1 MSSNGFRTDTV
12 VLHGGQE
19 PDGTTLARAVPI
31 YQTTSYVFKDSE
43 HAANLFALKEF
54 GNIYTRIMNPTTDV
68 FEQRLAQLDGG
79 VGALGVAS
87 GQAAA
92 TLAILNIARSGDE
105 IVSATSLYGGTY
117 NLFKYT
123 FAKLGITVHFV
134 DPSDPENF
142 RKAINEKT
150 RAIFLESIGNPKLDV
165 PDFEAIA
172 KVAHE
177 EGLPVILDN
186 TVSPVLFKPFDHG
199 IDIIVYSATKFIG
212 GHGTSIGGA
221 IVDSGNFDWTSGRFP
236 EFTEPDPSYNGL
248 IYAEAL
254 GNLAYI
260 IKARVQLLRDLG
272 PALSPFNSFLFLQG
286 LETLPLRIRKH
297 SDNALEVARRLKKH
311 PNVTWVTYPG
321 LEDHAT
327 YENARK
333 YLPHGFGAIVGFG
346 VKGGHEAGIKFI
358 DNVKLLSH
366 LANIG
371 DAKSLVIHPASTT
384 HQQLSIE
391 ERLSTG
397 VTDDFIRLS
406 VGIEDVEDIWEDI
419 ENALKAASKEVSHDT
434 QTSLAGSAAR

>member
-1 MSSNGFRTDTV
+1 MSTKEYRVDTV
-12 VLHGGQE
+12 ALHGGQE

-31 YQTTSYVFKDSE
+31 YQTTSYVFRDSA
-43 HAANLFALKEF
+43 HAADLFALKEL

-68 FEQRLAQLDGG
+68 FEQRLAKLDGG
-79 VGALGVAS
+79 VGALALAS
-87 GQAAA
+87 GQSAI
-92 TLAILNIARSGDE
+92 TLAILNLAQAGDE

-123 FAKLGITVHFV
+123 LAKLGITVHFV
-134 DPSDPENF
+134 DPDDPENF
-142 RKAINEKT
+142 RRAVNHRT
-150 RAIFLESIGNPKLDV
+150 RAVFLESIGNPKLDV
-165 PDFEAIA
+165 PDFEAVTRI
-172 KVAHE
+172 AHE
-177 EGLPVILDN
+177 EGLPVIVDN
-186 TVSPVLFKPFDHG
+186 TVTPTLFKPFDHG
-199 IDIIVYSATKFIG
+199 IDIAVYSATKFIG

-221 IVDSGNFDWTSGRFP
+221 IVDSGRFDWTSGRFA
-236 EFTEPDPSYNGL
+236 EFTEPDPSYHGL
-248 IYAEAL
+248 VYAEAL

-260 IKARVQLLRDLG
+260 VKARIQLLRDIG

-297 SDNALEVARRLKKH
+297 SENALEIARRLQDH
-311 PNVTWVTYPG
+311 PVVSWVSYPG
-321 LEDHAT
+321 LDHHPSYRQAV
-327 YENARK
+327 K

-346 VKGGHEAGIKFI
+346 IRGGLQAGVRFI
-358 DNVKLLSH
+358 DSLKLLSH

-384 HQQLSIE
+384 HQQLSVE

-419 ENALKAASKEVSHDT
+419 EEALDAATKEVGHGRSTRVAD
-434 QTSLAGSAAR
+434 AAV